1 MVIFVVLILQT
12 VNIMNMQEG
21 KLDEAKTIIVS
32 VSVQPILSLA
42 FKYDLEPNDCAAK
55 LATYFKQLGCDMVVD
70 MTLAEDICLMEAQ
83 KEFVRRYR
91 ATEHDKVKNVLP
103 MLASSCPGVP

>member
-1 MVIFVVLILQT
+1 
-12 VNIMNMQEG
+12 
-21 KLDEAKTIIVS
+21 
-32 VSVQPILSLA
+32 
-42 FKYDLEPNDCAAK
+42 
-55 LATYFKQLGCDMVVD
+55 MVVD

-103 MLASSCPGVP
+103 MLASSCPGVL